1 MVHIF
6 VDFDGT
12 ITTGDVGDALFE
24 RFGGDRSLRAV
35 DAYRRGELSAVEC
48 FLEECRACGNVP
60 IAELRQFLDSREIDP
75 TFAAFDSYCRG
86 RSFALTI
93 LSDGMDH
100 YIRSILGRYGLGH
113 VPFRANVLELAP
125 GAQDGHVTFV
135 PSFPNTD
142 EVCDRC
148 ASCKRNHILTTTA
161 DDDVVVY
168 VGEGYSDRCPV
179 QFADLVF
186 AKDDLLRYCEENS
199 VAYYPYASFDD
210 ISDRLEKI
218 SPRVDGGATG
228 VGAETFPRRRRAAIA
243 RKDAFLGG

>member
-24 RFGGDRSLRAV
+24 RFGGERSLRAV
-35 DAYRRGELSAVEC
+35 DAYRGGELSAVEC
-48 FLEECRACGNVP
+48 YREECRACGSVP
-60 IAELRQFLDSREIDP
+60 LAELRAFLDSREIDP
-75 TFAAFDSYCRG
+75 TFAAFDGYCRE
-86 RSFALTI
+86 RSFGLTI
-93 LSDGMDH
+93 LSDGMDY
-100 YIRSILGRYGLGH
+100 YIRAILERHGLGH
-113 VPFRANVLELAP
+113 VPFRANVLDLAP
-125 GAQDGHVTFV
+125 AGRDGLVSFV

-148 ASCKRNHILTTTA
+148 ASCKRNHMLTTTG
-161 DDDVVVY
+161 DDDVIVY

-199 VAYYPYASFDD
+199 VAYYPYGSFADV
-210 ISDRLEKI
+210 SDRLEKI
-218 SPRVDGGATG
+218 SPRRAGGGAPDA
-228 VGAETFPRRRRAAIA
+228 VASFPRRRRAAIA